1 MISRSQVYTVD
12 VKRDTTP
19 RELDYQALLEAALT
33 EYGLTTQDS
42 TSIDTA
48 SVTSDIQFPTTRQLN
63 TIAYRDYNQDFD
75 GKYTPILLCTSDDSV
90 IVSADP
96 ATANVARMVTYRPLP
111 GQSAKTVTV
120 TVKILSRPS
129 GEGKDYDSMTVLASK
144 DITLTV
150 QPLTQD
156 ELDAASAFMTKVAPR
171 TSTGR
176 ASAR

>member
-1 MISRSQVYTVD
+1 M
-12 VKRDTTP
+12 
-19 RELDYQALLEAALT
+19 
-33 EYGLTTQDS
+33 
-42 TSIDTA
+42 
-48 SVTSDIQFPTTRQLN
+48 
-63 TIAYRDYNQDFD
+63 
-75 GKYTPILLCTSDDSV
+75 

-156 ELDAASAFMTKVAPR
+156 ELDAASAFMTKVCTEDVYWEGHPQGKQRPR
-171 TSTGR
+171 PHHRRHALVHRDRPGR
-176 ASAR
+176 RRL